1 MTKRREGPIRVA
13 LAGAGMIS
21 WHHLT
26 AWRKLGERIRL
37 VAVCE
42 PDPERG
48 KARAAE
54 FGIGRVCRT
63 PEELFY
69 GEAIDA
75 LDIASPRETHVG
87 WIDAAAAHGADI
99 ICQKPLAPT
108 LAEAE
113 AALGRVG
120 GRVRVMAH
128 ENWRFRPWYRDVAA
142 IIRAGELGEVA
153 QATMRMH
160 SAEIVPDATGRIP
173 GLERQP
179 FMARERKLMIAE
191 VLIHHLDVVRFLC
204 GPLRVIAARTQH
216 TVAEVAGETA
226 ATILLETGSGCPVVV
241 TGTMAAPGFPHRTKD
256 RLEIVG
262 SKASIVLDA
271 EEFRVLG
278 PSSRTLRYDFDQAYQ
293 ASFDNAIRH
302 FVECLE
308 DGAPFETDAADNLET
323 LRLVE
328 DAYAAAGAAQPPT
341 KAGRIP

>member
-1 MTKRREGPIRVA
+1 MIKRRKGPIRVA

-21 WHHLT
+21 WYHLT

-42 PDPERG
+42 PDLERG

-54 FGIGRVCRT
+54 FGIDRVCRT
-63 PEELFY
+63 PEELFA

-75 LDIASPRETHVG
+75 LDIASPRETHVA
-87 WIDAAAAHGADI
+87 WIDAAAAHGADVL
-99 ICQKPLAPT
+99 CQKPLAPT

-113 AALGRVG
+113 ATLGRVSG
-120 GRVRVMAH
+120 GVRVMAH
-128 ENWRFRPWYRDVAA
+128 ENWRFRPWYRDLAA
-142 IIRAGELGEVA
+142 IIRAGELGDLV
-153 QATMRMH
+153 QAMMRMH
-160 SAEIVPDATGRIP
+160 SAEILPDATGHIP

-179 FMARERKLMIAE
+179 FMAREPRLMIAE

-204 GPLRVIAARTQH
+204 GPLQVIAARTLH
-216 TVAEVAGETA
+216 TIAEVAGETA
-226 ATILLETGSGCPVVV
+226 ATILLETDAGRPVVV
-241 TGTMAAPGFPHRTKD
+241 TGTMAAPGFPQRTKD

-262 SKASIVLDA
+262 SKASVVLDA
-271 EEFRVLG
+271 EELRVLG
-278 PSSRTLRYDFDQAYQ
+278 PASRTLRYDFDEAYQ

-308 DGAPFETDAADNLET
+308 DGAGFETDAADNLRT

-328 DAYAAAGAAQPPT
+328 DAYAAAGVARPLV
-341 KAGRIP
+341 KGG